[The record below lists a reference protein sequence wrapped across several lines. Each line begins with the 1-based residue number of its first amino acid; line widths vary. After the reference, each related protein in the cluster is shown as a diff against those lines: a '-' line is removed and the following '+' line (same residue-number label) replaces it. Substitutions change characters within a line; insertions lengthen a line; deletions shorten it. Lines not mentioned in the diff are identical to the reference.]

1 LISHEPK
8 NFSLIFKPW
17 VWVTNIITKWA
28 RETPKIII
36 FTIWGRYLKIL
47 LNLFSVFLWK
57 KTGKESKEIPNG
69 IENFKMKFGTINI
82 TIHKE
87 RKEKI
92 IKGVLAFL
100 KNKKGNKK
108 AAKNIV
114 TNRRK

>member
-1 LISHEPK
+1 
-8 NFSLIFKPW
+8 
-17 VWVTNIITKWA
+17 
-28 RETPKIII
+28 
-36 FTIWGRYLKIL
+36 
-47 LNLFSVFLWK
+47 
-57 KTGKESKEIPNG
+57 
-69 IENFKMKFGTINI
+69 MKFGTINI